1 MSASRRSKAKELAA
15 KREAGGYV
23 AFPHVVLRSPQFAAL
38 APGSVKLLLDLLAQY
53 RGENNGDLC
62 ATMTLMRA
70 RGWRSKAALKNAL
83 VQLLATSFIVEAR
96 KGGRHKA
103 SLYAVTFF
111 DIDYC
116 GGKLDIK
123 APTRLFKGSWRRN
136 SVTPSLGQSERNYPA
151 HGSKAPI
158 NEANCP
164 TSEPSQRHSGDS
176 STPHLG
182 TSIDVPLA
190 PASAEVGAT
199 TVH

>member
-23 AFPHVVLRSPQFAAL
+23 AFPHVVLRSTQFAAL
-38 APGSVKLLLDLLAQY
+38 APSSLKLLLDLLAQY

-62 ATMTLMRA
+62 ATMKLMRA
-70 RGWRSKAALKNAL
+70 RGWRSKSALKNAL
-83 VQLLATSFIVEAR
+83 VQLIAASFIVETR

-116 GGKLDIK
+116 GGKLDIE
-123 APTRLFKGSWRRN
+123 APTRRFKGSWYRN
-136 SVTPSLGQSERNYPA
+136 SFTPSLAQSEKHCTTRGP
-151 HGSKAPI
+151 KAPG
-158 NEANCP
+158 NEINCP
-164 TSEPSQRHSGDS
+164 TGEPSQRHSGDS

-190 PASAEVGAT
+190 PASVEVGAT